1 MLKSLSKELTREL
14 GKGFSR
20 SNLQN
25 MRLLYLNYPIC
36 QSLSGKLSFTHYC
49 ELFSVSDKNA
59 RSFYEQEAQNSNWSV
74 RELKRQINTS
84 LFERL
89 LLSDGNSNKEKV
101 LALASQGMQYSKPSD
116 ILKDPYVFEF
126 LGIPEN
132 KPMLEKDLEKALI
145 VKIEKFLLELGR
157 GFMFVGS
164 QQRITLGN
172 THYYVDMVFYN
183 KILKAYVLIDLKMG
197 SLKPENI
204 GQMNMYVNYYANEVN
219 DEGDDKP
226 IGIIL
231 CADTSE
237 VVAEYALGG
246 LENQIFAS
254 KYVYYIPNKEELI
267 QQVQSVINDIGEIQ
281 ESSNIKNN

>member
-1 MLKSLSKELTREL
+1 LR
-14 GKGFSR
+14 
-20 SNLQN
+20 
-25 MRLLYLNYPIC
+25 
-36 QSLSGKLSFTHYC
+36 
-49 ELFSVSDKNA
+49 
-59 RSFYEQEAQNSNWSV
+59 
-74 RELKRQINTS
+74 RQIDTS

-89 LLSDGNSNKEKV
+89 LLSEGNTNKEKILS
-101 LALASQGMQYSKPSD
+101 LAKEGMTYAKPND

-145 VKIEKFLLELGR
+145 IKIEKFLLELGR
-157 GFMFVGS
+157 GVMFVVS
-164 QQRITLGN
+164 HQRITLGN

-219 DEGDDKP
+219 DEGDEKP

-237 VVAEYALGG
+237 IVAEYALGG

-254 KYVYYIPNKEELI
+254 KYVYYIPNKYELI
-267 QQVQSVINDIGEIQ
+267 KQVQDVIKGLDDKNNENFIQ
-281 ESSNIKNN
+281 EGNRE